1 MDPTTP
7 EIKEEDI
14 KVINIFFLG
23 TFTVS
28 QSEFYFCFSIQEEEV
43 VVMVAWEDMVSNDI
57 TYTVIPG
64 PQWWCLNLIGGG
76 YAGQGTVLPRGNSI
90 DQ

>member
-1 MDPTTP
+1 M
-7 EIKEEDI
+7 
-14 KVINIFFLG
+14 
-23 TFTVS
+23 
-28 QSEFYFCFSIQEEEV
+28 

-76 YAGQGTVLPRGNSI
+76 YAGQGTVLPRGSSI

>member
-1 MDPTTP
+1 MGDLERVDSTVMGEHM
-7 EIKEEDI
+7 EICTGCNQ
-14 KVINIFFLG
+14 V
-23 TFTVS
+23 
-28 QSEFYFCFSIQEEEV
+28 
-43 VVMVAWEDMVSNDI
+43 VAWEDMVSNDI

-76 YAGQGTVLPRGNSI
+76 YAGQGTVLPRGSSI

>member
-14 KVINIFFLG
+14 KVFNIFFSWYIHC
-23 TFTVS
+23 FS
-28 QSEFYFCFSIQEEEV
+28 IEFHFCFSIQEEVV

-76 YAGQGTVLPRGNSI
+76 YAGQGTVLPRGSSI